1 MAKAVIFAMVCSFI
15 LSRTLVPTM
24 ANWLLRAHVP

>member
-1 MAKAVIFAMVCSFI
+1 VIFALVCSFI

-24 ANWLLRAHVP
+24 ANWLLRAARAAQ